1 MTTPSTPAQPIYNP
15 WRESLENCISGD
27 NYLRASEYRDLI
39 AELDELYRLRAAA
52 PQPAQ
57 EPVAWCNR
65 AAYDAMRAGVG
76 PTVAILRERPGFH
89 MALYAAP
96 TQAAPVA
103 ELVEALEDLLLNVL
117 EAMKTGGWVPT
128 PLHRSFWDATNNAQ
142 GALAR
147 YQEAK
152 P

>member
-1 MTTPSTPAQPIYNP
+1 MTQYKLVPVEPTEEMIRAME
-15 WRESLENCISGD
+15 REWITGSSID
-27 NYLRASEYRDLI
+27 MAKREYKAML
-39 AELDELYRLRAAA
+39 ATA